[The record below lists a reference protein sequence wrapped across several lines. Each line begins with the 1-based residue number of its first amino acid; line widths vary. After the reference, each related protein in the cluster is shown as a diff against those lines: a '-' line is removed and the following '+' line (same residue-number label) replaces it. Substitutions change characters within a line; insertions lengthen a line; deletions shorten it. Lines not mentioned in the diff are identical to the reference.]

1 MDQPV
6 LPMPPG
12 IAVDQADTELRITRR
27 WNRGMGAAMLAFAV
41 FWDGFL
47 VFWYSMVVTM
57 HAPVFFALFPL
68 LHVAVGAVIT
78 YSGLANVLNATTLA
92 VSHGTF
98 TITHAPIPWRA
109 PTPFHTWEL
118 QQLYTKQHVS
128 HGKNSTTTTYSL
140 DAVMQD
146 GRTRRLVSGLESAD
160 QGRFLE
166 QRLEQYIGIIDSNV
180 IGEVKG

>member
-1 MDQPV
+1 MSEPV

-12 IAVDQADTELRITRR
+12 IAVDQADAELRITRR

-47 VFWYSMVVTM
+47 IFWYSMVATM
-57 HAPVFFALFPL
+57 HAPLLFAVFPL
-68 LHVAVGAVIT
+68 IHVAIGVAIT
-78 YSGLANVLNATTLA
+78 YSGLANLLNATT
-92 VSHGTF
+92 VTVGHGTF
-98 TITHAPIPWRA
+98 TIAHGPIPWRA

-128 HGKNSTTTTYSL
+128 HGKSSTTTTYSL

-146 GRTRRLVSGLESAD
+146 GRSTTLVSGLEND
-160 QGRFLE
+160 EQGRFLE
-166 QRLEQYIGIIDSNV
+166 ERLEQYIGIIDNKV